1 MNATRRIAL
10 VVALLVVTAAASTAL
25 AEPRPAFFFDPDGG
39 AGVSRSLP
47 ELGLTYRTIPGY
59 GYRVQYTWYPSLA
72 GRIGFEAGDVILSIN
87 GQRLSYTGAHQMP
100 LAQAQWNGG
109 WFWFAV
115 QDVRTGSVITR
126 WANLNR

>member
-1 MNATRRIAL
+1 MNATKRIAL

-25 AEPRPAFFFDPDGG
+25 AAPRPAFFFAPGG
-39 AGVSRSLP
+39 SGSVSHSLP

-59 GYRVQYTWYPSLA
+59 GYRVQYTWLPSLA
-72 GRIGFEAGDVILSIN
+72 GRIGFERGDVILSIN
-87 GQRLSYTGAHQMP
+87 GQRLSHSGAHQMP

-115 QDVRTGSVITR
+115 QDVRTGRVITR
-126 WANLNR
+126 WANLNH